1 MNNIVLLIIILVSTF
16 TSGYLF
22 GSKVEEYNHA
32 IDKVQAVSQTLKQER
47 AKQDA
52 KDKELA
58 EKTGL
63 QREHISKIE
72 RGIIDMRVSA
82 TLVPILKALNL
93 KFEKLYEF
101 DE

>member
-1 MNNIVLLIIILVSTF
+1 MRQEYILNKIGNNLRAERNRLGL
-16 TSGYLF
+16 
-22 GSKVEEYNHA
+22 
-32 IDKVQAVSQTLKQER
+32 SQE
-47 AKQDA
+47 
-52 KDKELA
+52 ELA
-58 EKTGL
+58 EKAGL

-72 RGIIDMRVSA
+72 RGLIDMRVSA